1 MKYLNSFFI
10 VILFT
15 TSAVAQQDSVFGKWK
30 TIDDETGE
38 AKSIV
43 EIYKK
48 GDKVYGKITDIL
60 NPQDRDKLCIYCEGE
75 EYNKP
80 VLGLDIIKNLERDD
94 DEYTGGTVFDPEK
107 GKTYKAKIWI
117 ENDNPDKLYL
127 RGYIAFL
134 YRTQEWI
141 RVK

>member
-1 MKYLNSFFI
+1 MKYLISFFI

-15 TSAVAQQDSVFGKWK
+15 ASAVAQQDSVFGKWK

-48 GDKVYGKITDIL
+48 GDKVYGKIIDIL

-80 VLGLDIIKNLERDD
+80 VLGLDIIKNLKRDD

>member
-1 MKYLNSFFI
+1 MKYLISLFI
-10 VILFT
+10 VLLFT
-15 TSAVAQQDSVFGKWK
+15 ASAVAQQDAVFGKWK

-48 GDKVYGKITDIL
+48 GDKVYGKIIDIL
-60 NPQDRDKLCIYCEGE
+60 NPQDRDKLCIYCDGE

>member
-1 MKYLNSFFI
+1 MKYLISFFI
-10 VILFT
+10 IILFT
-15 TSAVAQQDSVFGKWK
+15 ASAVAQQDSVFGKWK

-48 GDKVYGKITDIL
+48 GDKVYGKIIDIL

-75 EYNKP
+75 DYNKP

>member
-1 MKYLNSFFI
+1 MKYLISFFI

-15 TSAVAQQDSVFGKWK
+15 ASAVAQQDSVFGKWK

-48 GDKVYGKITDIL
+48 GDKVYGKIIDIL

-117 ENDNPDKLYL
+117 ENDNRDKLYL

>member
-1 MKYLNSFFI
+1 MKYLISFFI

-15 TSAVAQQDSVFGKWK
+15 GSAVAQQDSVFGKWK